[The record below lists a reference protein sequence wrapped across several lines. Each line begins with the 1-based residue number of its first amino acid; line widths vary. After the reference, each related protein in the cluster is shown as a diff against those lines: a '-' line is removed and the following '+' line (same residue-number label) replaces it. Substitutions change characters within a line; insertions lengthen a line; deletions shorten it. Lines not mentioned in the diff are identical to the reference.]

1 MQINIAKLM
10 TLLIVMTHKN
20 LLLIMLLTI
29 KKALSSLL
37 LLFAL
42 STSAEINNVSIV
54 IHGGAG
60 WFTGMAQDDID
71 GIKKALEESANKGYE
86 IMLKGG
92 TSIDAVE
99 EAIVILEDN
108 PLFNAGKGA
117 VYTSEFK
124 QELDASIMNGSDLNA
139 GAAASVT
146 NVKNPIRL
154 ARHIMENT
162 KHVMFSSK
170 GAERVAKEAGLEIVY
185 PSYFYSKEKLERA
198 RNQQKKSKM
207 GTVGVVALDAYGNIA
222 AGTSTGGMTNKKP
235 GRIGDSPI
243 IGAGTWAENN
253 VCGVSGTGHGE
264 YFIRLGVAKEICAL
278 VKYQNLSIEQAAQA
292 VIDKLGDMGADGGV
306 IALDSNGNPAMIFNT
321 PAMARAY
328 KNSDDITYVEIY
340 SDK

>member
-1 MQINIAKLM
+1 MI
-10 TLLIVMTHKN
+10 HKN
-20 LLLIMLLTI
+20 LSLIMLLTI

-37 LLFAL
+37 LLFTL
-42 STSAEINNVSIV
+42 SAFAETNNISIV

-60 WFTGMAQDDID
+60 WFTGMAQEDID
-71 GIKKALEESANKGYE
+71 GIKEALEESANKGYE
-86 IMLKGG
+86 IMLEGG

-108 PLFNAGKGA
+108 PLFNAGRGA

-124 QELDASIMNGSDLNA
+124 QELDASIMDGSDLNA

-154 ARHIMENT
+154 ARHIMDNT

-170 GAERVAKEAGLEIVY
+170 GAERVAKEASLDIVY

-243 IGAGTWAENN
+243 IGAGTWAEND

-278 VKYQNLSIEQAAQA
+278 MKYQNLSVEQAAQI
-292 VIDKLGDMGADGGV
+292 VIDRLGDMGADGGV

-328 KNSDDITYVEIY
+328 KNSDDSTYVEIY
-340 SDK
+340 TDK